1 MLLLSD
7 PTLLDIPVTECG
19 DDLVDIRTAPDL
31 LLDRRKEDPEG
42 AWATLRRGVLDRL
55 VVAQRA
61 LPDGI
66 RILVV
71 EGHRP
76 VTLQHRYFDERC
88 QGLAGQHPHWSVQRV
103 HVEASKHISPPA
115 VAPHPCGAAVDLTL
129 VQDGQELDLGCPVN
143 ATPEAS
149 DGACFTDSGNITAQA
164 RWWRDTLGTAL
175 TRAGMVNYPP
185 EWWHWSFG
193 DRYWA
198 AVTGAESAIYS
209 PRGSR
214 GRTSALT
221 SVDESAHR
229 H

>member
-88 QGLAGQHPHWSVQRV
+88 QDLAGQHPHWSAQTV
-103 HVEASKHISPPA
+103 HV
-115 VAPHPCGAAVDLTL
+115 
-129 VQDGQELDLGCPVN
+129 
-143 ATPEAS
+143 EAS
-149 DGACFTDSGNITAQA
+149 DGACFTDSGNITAKA

-175 TRAGMVNYPP
+175 TRAGLVNYRP

-209 PRGSR
+209 PR
-214 GRTSALT
+214 
-221 SVDESAHR
+221 
-229 H
+229 